1 VWPRVSPSRNE
12 PAGGSRRLAPQHRGS
27 FDFRQIREHAGDI
40 ARDIERRKADGD
52 VHRVVALYNE
62 YCAMTEALQQ
72 LRAARNDSA
81 AKFAQ
86 ALQAK
91 ADKAQ
96 ARGAAAK
103 AQGGGGDARRL
114 TLWEGAVARMAYVC
128 SSPSCRRRP
137 RRSRRRRPPWRR
149 STRSWWWT

>member
-1 VWPRVSPSRNE
+1 VGILTWRLNIPRLPGRGVSAR
-12 PAGGSRRLAPQHRGS
+12 QHRGS
-27 FDFRQIREHAGDI
+27 FDFRQIREHAAEI

-52 VHRVVALYNE
+52 VHKVVALYNE

-96 ARGAAAK
+96 
-103 AQGGGGDARRL
+103 
-114 TLWEGAVARMAYVC
+114 VH
-128 SSPSCRRRP
+128 
-137 RRSRRRRPPWRR
+137 RSHGR
-149 STRSWWWT
+149 TG